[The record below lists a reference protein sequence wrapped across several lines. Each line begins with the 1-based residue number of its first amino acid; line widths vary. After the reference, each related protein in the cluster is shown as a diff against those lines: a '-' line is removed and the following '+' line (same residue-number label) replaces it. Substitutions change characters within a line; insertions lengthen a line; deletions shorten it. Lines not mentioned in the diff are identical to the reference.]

1 MARYYSSQRGRD
13 PVARYRRS
21 EEGRATWRRQAER
34 RRQFEA
40 EKRAEQ
46 RRAAG
51 RLPGMKFSRSGLHQ
65 YDPATAPKVRG
76 HAICP
81 ECLRATRTRYKSSA
95 AGRAAEA
102 RYNQSDKARAR
113 QARYRRSDKGRAMQA
128 RYRRNR
134 KQRGGPSRTG

>member
-1 MARYYSSQRGRD
+1 MAQ
-13 PVARYRRS
+13 
-21 EEGRATWRRQAER
+21 TAER
-34 RRQFEA
+34 QRQLEA

-51 RLPGMKFSRSGLHQ
+51 LLPGMKLCRSGLHQ

-81 ECLRATRTRYKSSA
+81 ECVRATRARYKSSA
-95 AGRAAEA
+95 AGCAAEA

-113 QARYRRSDKGRAMQA
+113 RARYRRSEKGRAMQA

-134 KQRGGPSRTG
+134 KQRGGPSGTT